1 MWVVLVPFM
10 YRLVVYYKTEK
21 PFRLRIVFVLLLWG
35 LGVSLFHYSVVTSM
49 ESIIKA
55 IIYDRQPFSNVWGTL
70 ITYITTSSISH
81 FIDFLV
87 IIGLLMLVHLYKS
100 IENEKVT
107 KLSLET
113 ELRKTQLSALRMQ
126 LNPHFLFNTLNT
138 ISAIIGQNEQGQRL
152 VSSLGDLLRVMLR
165 DEQQIIPLSKE
176 VSYLKLYF
184 DIEEIRFQDQ
194 LAVKINIQDEAWNW
208 PLPNLILQPIVENSI
223 KHGLAKTEGKVVIC
237 INAHVDD
244 KLDMLVVEVED
255 NGTANKPSYFREGI
269 GISNLRKRLRYHYN
283 RTDLFEITFD
293 KNRIGCSVTVKFPN
307 K

>member
-1 MWVVLVPFM
+1 
-10 YRLVVYYKTEK
+10 
-21 PFRLRIVFVLLLWG
+21 
-35 LGVSLFHYSVVTSM
+35 
-49 ESIIKA
+49 
-55 IIYDRQPFSNVWGTL
+55 
-70 ITYITTSSISH
+70 
-81 FIDFLV
+81 
-87 IIGLLMLVHLYKS
+87 MLVHLYKS

-107 KLSLET
+107 KFSLET

-194 LAVKINIQDEAWNW
+194 LAVKINIQNEAWNW

-255 NGTANKPSYFREGI
+255 NGTASKPSYFREGI

-293 KNRIGCSVTVKFPN
+293 KNKIGCSVTVKFPS

>member
-1 MWVVLVPFM
+1 
-10 YRLVVYYKTEK
+10 
-21 PFRLRIVFVLLLWG
+21 
-35 LGVSLFHYSVVTSM
+35 
-49 ESIIKA
+49 
-55 IIYDRQPFSNVWGTL
+55 
-70 ITYITTSSISH
+70 
-81 FIDFLV
+81 
-87 IIGLLMLVHLYKS
+87 MLVHLYKS

-107 KLSLET
+107 KFSLET

-255 NGTANKPSYFREGI
+255 SGTASKPSYFREGI

-293 KNRIGCSVTVKFPN
+293 KNKIGCSVTVKFPS